1 MIMKKVV
8 LSLIACMAMFA
19 NVSHAEN
26 VTFTG
31 TLANACTISGITGGS
46 LTISGTSVST
56 DTLAQ
61 ATVVNNSGGIFKLD
75 YTDPSVWDSKPNSY
89 SGTTTFDGGFTLVGD
104 NAQGSL
110 VKTLNLANT
119 GTDTASVQIFG
130 NSDSVYTGGN
140 YAATAVISCNAI

>member
-1 MIMKKVV
+1 MKKLI
-8 LSLIACMAMFA
+8 LSLIACTAMFA

-31 TLANACTISGITGGS
+31 NLANACTISGVTGGS

-56 DTLAQ
+56 DSLAQ
-61 ATVVNNSGGIFKLD
+61 ATVVNNSGGAFKLD
-75 YTDPSVWDSKPNSY
+75 YTDPSNWDSAPVDY
-89 SGTTTFDGGFTLVGD
+89 TGTTTFDGGFTLTGN

-110 VKTLNLANT
+110 VKTLNLANS
-119 GTDTASVQIFG
+119 GTDTASIQIFG
-130 NSDSVYTGGN
+130 NSDSVYAGGN